1 MSIRIALVEDNP
13 SLRKRFV
20 DNFRYFQNISLV
32 LVSPTGEEFLGKM
45 NTLPAEQQPQVVL
58 MDIEL
63 PGIDGIET
71 TARLKASHPDIDV
84 MMLTV
89 FEQADKIFSS
99 LKAGAVGYMLK
110 DESPANI
117 VKAVEELLSGGAPMS
132 RTIARKMIS
141 LISADPT
148 LDDHSQLKEQAIRE
162 YGLSDQEVKI
172 IQRLVD
178 GHNYME
184 IAEGL
189 FISPHTVK
197 THIKNIYKKLH
208 VHSRASAVKVAI
220 DKRIVGVTATLLTL
234 GAKLLLG

>member
-1 MSIRIALVEDNP
+1 MGIRIALVEDNP

-20 DNFRYFQNISLV
+20 DNFKYFQHISLV
-32 LVSPTGEEFLGKM
+32 QISPTGEDFLTKIEKM
-45 NTLPAEQQPQVVL
+45 PKNELPQVVL

-71 TARLKASHPDIDV
+71 TSRLRQLAPEVEV

-89 FEQADKIFSS
+89 FEQPDKIFSS

-110 DESPANI
+110 DESPSAI
-117 VKAVEELLSGGAPMS
+117 VKAIEELLEGGAPMS
-132 RTIARKMIS
+132 RTIARKMIG
-141 LISADPT
+141 LISTDPN
-148 LDDHSQLKEQAIRE
+148 LGDQAQLKQQAIEE

-172 IQRLVD
+172 VQRLVD
-178 GHNYME
+178 GNNYNE
-184 IAEGL
+184 IAEAL

-208 VHSRASAVKVAI
+208 VHSRASAVKLAI
-220 DKRIVGVTATLLTL
+220 DKKIVGIAALLLAALATLLV
-234 GAKLLLG
+234 A

>member
-1 MSIRIALVEDNP
+1 MAIRIALVEDNP
-13 SLRKRFV
+13 SLRKRFI
-20 DNFRYFQNISLV
+20 DNFKYFQSIDLV
-32 LVSPTGEEFLGKM
+32 LVSPTGEDFLNKM
-45 NTLPAEQQPQVVL
+45 EQATAQELPQVVL

-71 TARLKASHPDIDV
+71 TARLKQSLPDIEV

-89 FEQADKIFSS
+89 FEQPDKIFNS

-110 DESPANI
+110 DESPSNI
-117 VKAVEELLSGGAPMS
+117 VKAVEELLEGGAPMS
-132 RTIARKMIS
+132 RTIARKMIG
-141 LISADPT
+141 LISSDPN
-148 LDDHSQLKEQAIRE
+148 LSEDSKLKDQAIQE
-162 YGLSDQEVKI
+162 YGLSEQEVKI

-178 GHNYME
+178 GNNYLE

-208 VHSRASAVKVAI
+208 VHSRASAVKLAI
-220 DKRIVGVTATLLTL
+220 DKKIVGIVALILAAAATLLST
-234 GAKLLLG
+234 

>member
-1 MSIRIALVEDNP
+1 MVEDNP
-13 SLRKRFV
+13 SLRKRFT
-20 DNFRYFQNISLV
+20 DNFKYFQNIELL
-32 LVSPTGEEFLGKM
+32 LVSPTGEDFLDRVASL
-45 NTLPAEQQPQVVL
+45 TEAELPQVVL

-71 TARLKASHPDIDV
+71 TSRLRQLKPTVEV

-89 FEQADKIFSS
+89 FEQPDKIFSS

-110 DESPANI
+110 DESPTNI
-117 VKAVEELLSGGAPMS
+117 VKAMEELLEGGAPMS
-132 RTIARKMIS
+132 RTIARKMIG
-141 LISADPT
+141 LISTDPN
-148 LDDHSQLKEQAIRE
+148 LGENSQLKEQSIKE

-178 GHNYME
+178 GNNYME

-208 VHSRASAVKVAI
+208 VHSRASAVKLAI
-220 DKRIVGVTATLLTL
+220 DKKIVGVVILLLTSL
-234 GAKLLLG
+234 AKLSPF

>member
-13 SLRKRFV
+13 SLRKRFI
-20 DNFRYFQNISLV
+20 DNFKYFRSVNLV
-32 LVSPTGEEFLGKM
+32 MVSPTGEDFLDRVSSLAHSE
-45 NTLPAEQQPQVVL
+45 LPEIVL

-71 TARLKASHPDIDV
+71 TGRFKQKYPDIEV

-89 FEQADKIFSS
+89 FEQPDKIFNS
-99 LKAGAVGYMLK
+99 LKAGATGYMLK

-117 VKAVEELLSGGAPMS
+117 IKSLEELLAGGAPMS
-132 RTIARKMIS
+132 RTIARKMIGLLS
-141 LISADPT
+141 SNQ
-148 LDDHSQLKEQAIRE
+148 QLSEASDLREQHIQE
-162 YGLSDQEVKI
+162 YGLSEQEVKI

-178 GHNYME
+178 GNNYIE
-184 IAEGL
+184 IAEAL

-208 VHSRASAVKVAI
+208 VHSRASAVKLAI
-220 DKRIVGVTATLLTL
+220 DKKIVGVVALLMASL
-234 GAKLLLG
+234 VKLMQV

>member
-1 MSIRIALVEDNP
+1 MVEDNP
-13 SLRKRFV
+13 SLRKRFI
-20 DNFRYFQNISLV
+20 DNFKYFQNIELS
-32 LVSPTGEEFLGKM
+32 LVSPTGEDFLERVSS
-45 NTLPAEQQPQVVL
+45 LIDAELPQVVL

-71 TARLKASHPDIDV
+71 TSRLKQLKPSVEV

-89 FEQADKIFSS
+89 FEQPDKIFNS

-110 DESPANI
+110 DESPTNI
-117 VKAVEELLSGGAPMS
+117 VKAMEELLEGGAPMS
-132 RTIARKMIS
+132 RTIARKMIG
-141 LISADPT
+141 LISTDPS
-148 LDDHSQLKEQAIRE
+148 LGDNSQLKEQAIQE

-178 GHNYME
+178 GNNYLE

-208 VHSRASAVKVAI
+208 VHSRASAVKLAL
-220 DKRIVGVTATLLTL
+220 DKKIVGVVVLLITSL
-234 GAKLLLG
+234 ARLSPF

>member
-1 MSIRIALVEDNP
+1 MVEDNP
-13 SLRKRFV
+13 SLRKRFT
-20 DNFRYFQNISLV
+20 DNFKYFQNIELS
-32 LVSPTGEEFLGKM
+32 LVSPTGEDFLDRIASL
-45 NTLPAEQQPQVVL
+45 TDPELPQVVL

-71 TARLKASHPDIDV
+71 TSRLKQLKPTVEV

-89 FEQADKIFSS
+89 FEQPDKIFNS

-117 VKAVEELLSGGAPMS
+117 VKAMEELLEGGAPMS
-132 RTIARKMIS
+132 RTIARKMIG
-141 LISADPT
+141 LISTDPN
-148 LDDHSQLKEQAIRE
+148 LGENSRLKEQAIEE

-178 GHNYME
+178 GNNYLE

-208 VHSRASAVKVAI
+208 VHSRASAVKLAI
-220 DKRIVGVTATLLTL
+220 DKKIVGVVVLLLTSL
-234 GAKLLLG
+234 ARLSPF

>member
-13 SLRKRFV
+13 SLRKRFI
-20 DNFRYFQNISLV
+20 DNFKYFRSVNLV
-32 LVSPTGEEFLGKM
+32 MVSPTGEDFLDRVSGLAPSEM
-45 NTLPAEQQPQVVL
+45 PEIVL

-71 TARLKASHPDIDV
+71 TGRFKQKYPDVEV

-89 FEQADKIFSS
+89 FEQPDKIFNS
-99 LKAGAVGYMLK
+99 LKAGATGYLLK

-117 VKAVEELLSGGAPMS
+117 IKALEELLEGGAPMS
-132 RTIARKMIS
+132 RTIARKMIGLLS
-141 LISADPT
+141 SNQ
-148 LDDHSQLKEQAIRE
+148 QLSEASDLREQHIQE
-162 YGLSDQEVKI
+162 YGLSEQEVKI

-178 GHNYME
+178 GNNYIE
-184 IAEGL
+184 IAEAL

-208 VHSRASAVKVAI
+208 VHSRASAVKLAI
-220 DKRIVGVTATLLTL
+220 DKKIVGVVA
-234 GAKLLLG
+234 LLLASLAKFL